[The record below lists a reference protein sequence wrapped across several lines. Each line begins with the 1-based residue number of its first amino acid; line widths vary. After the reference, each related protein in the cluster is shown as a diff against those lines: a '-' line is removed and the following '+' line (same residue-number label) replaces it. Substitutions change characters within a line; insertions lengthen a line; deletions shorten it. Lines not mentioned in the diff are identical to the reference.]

1 MATKQFVWA
10 PSQWMLSDKDGG
22 DDGLSSNNNDDI
34 NLDKEL
40 NWWFRGE

>member
-1 MATKQFVWA
+1 
-10 PSQWMLSDKDGG
+10 MLSDKDGG

-40 NWWFRGE
+40 NW